1 MWYQDAVI
9 YALDVEK
16 FYDGNG
22 DGIGDFQ
29 GLTEKLP
36 YLRSL
41 GVTCLWLLPFYDTPD
56 RDNGYDIRDYYR
68 INPKAGT
75 LQDFITFI
83 QKSGEQGIRV
93 IADLVV
99 NHTSDEHPW
108 FQAAR
113 RDPKSRFRDYYVW
126 TERPPRLEA
135 DDQTIFPGEED
146 SVWTY
151 DEVASSYYFHRF
163 YHYQPDLNVANPN
176 VRQEIIKIID
186 YWMALGVA
194 GFRVDAAPIIVGEN
208 GLDRSA
214 PEDPNGPLREM
225 HETVCARRED
235 ALLLGEANVPPE
247 QISRFFGEGDQLGL
261 LFNFFLNAHLYL
273 ALAREEAAP
282 IQHAITLL
290 PVPPERCGWANF
302 LRTLDE
308 LDLSRLSDKD
318 RFETYEVFAPEKRMR
333 LYNRGIRRR
342 LAPMF
347 EGDQRRLELINSL
360 LFSLPGAPTLIYGD
374 EIGMGEDLDE
384 KGRNSVR
391 LPMQWSTAKNGG
403 FSSAPP
409 REIIQ
414 PVLKDGPFA
423 PRHINVE
430 KQNDD
435 PSSLLNK
442 VRRFS
447 QLRRDSVAIK
457 RAPLSCFDTGHQSV
471 FGHRCQ
477 HEGGGMLFLHNLS
490 RRKAKVD
497 FSVGL
502 SGRSNLKD
510 LLSDEVISLRNGH
523 VAIELEPHQ
532 YMWTCLV
539 GKSDN

>member
-9 YALDVEK
+9 YAVDVEK
-16 FYDGNG
+16 FYDGDG
-22 DGIGDFQ
+22 DGVGDFQ

-68 INPKAGT
+68 INPKTGT

-83 QKSGEQGIRV
+83 QRSGEQGIRV

-163 YHYQPDLNVANPN
+163 YHYQPDLNVANPE
-176 VRQEIIKIID
+176 VRREIIKIID

-214 PEDPNGPLREM
+214 PEDPNGPLRDM
-225 HETVCARRED
+225 HKAVCGRRED

-273 ALAREEAAP
+273 AFAREEAFP
-282 IQHAITLL
+282 IEHAITLL
-290 PVPPERCGWANF
+290 PVPPEHCGWANF

-318 RFETYEVFAPEKRMR
+318 RFETYDVFAPEPRMR

-347 EGDQRRLELINSL
+347 EGDPRRLELINSL
-360 LFSLPGAPTLIYGD
+360 LFSLPGSPTLIYGD
-374 EIGMGEDLDE
+374 EIGMGEDLDQE
-384 KGRNSVR
+384 GRNAVR
-391 LPMQWSTAKNGG
+391 LPMQWSAAKNGG

-409 REIIQ
+409 RNLIQ
-414 PVLKDGPFA
+414 AALKDGAFS
-423 PRHINVE
+423 PRRINVE
-430 KQNDD
+430 KQDKD
-435 PSSLLNK
+435 QSSLLNK
-442 VRRFS
+442 IRKFS
-447 QLRRDSVAIK
+447 QLRRDNVAIK
-457 RAPLSCFDTGHQSV
+457 RAPLSSFQTGHKAV
-471 FGHRCQ
+471 LGHRCQ

-490 RRKAKVD
+490 RRTAKVD
-497 FSVGL
+497 FAIALTGPAAL
-502 SGRSNLKD
+502 NDIIGDRT
-510 LLSDEVISLRNGH
+510 
-523 VAIELEPHQ
+523 IELRHGRVSIELAPYQ
-532 YMWTCLV
+532 YMWTSLIS
-539 GKSDN
+539 KA